1 MPINKLKAVLAEFD
15 KSNVAEMKYEDADF
29 CVTLKRSTSST
40 ESSRNDSNENWILSP
55 LVGKYYGTKI
65 KKGQRI
71 AAGQVLCIIES
82 MKIMNKICAP
92 ADLIVKNIKHQDGD
106 LVELD
111 SRLIE
116 VEYV

>member
-15 KSNVAEMKYEDADF
+15 KSNVAEMEYEDADF
-29 CVTLKRSTSST
+29 CVTLKRSTSGA
-40 ESSRNDSNENWILSP
+40 ESSRNDSDENWILSP

-92 ADLIVKNIKHQDGD
+92 ADLIVKTIKHQDGD

-111 SRLIE
+111 SKLIE